1 MIDQAAAGSWRRGA
15 AILAGGLLALALCYG
30 PALVAHVRLA
40 AVEGWVNDDSRVWV
54 VPYLRQYDP
63 TLLRNDLLQ
72 DYARACVGIGYR
84 SLFELGAR
92 LADPFLVGA
101 FVTYSLY
108 LVSLLAMG
116 LAASRFGG
124 VVAAL
129 AAVALCLGTS
139 LFLGRLAGATPR
151 AFAFPI
157 VACGAAALAYGRL
170 RALAAVVVVGAPFY
184 APAAFPLGVTLAV
197 VALGL
202 GPHWRGDLAAWSL
215 RRRVAL
221 VALTGAVAAAL
232 VAPTALAT
240 RPYGPYITPSDL
252 AAYPEAGPGGRFISG
267 DGAPYLGLMAA
278 LRIEV
283 LRGVGAARSADW
295 TPAATLLTLTI
306 VLAMAVVLALGRR
319 DPAVGRLAAFAAV
332 VLVGYHAAAY
342 WAPWIYLPERYVRY
356 PVPVLGVL
364 LLVAAPSL
372 LARRAGRP
380 VAAAWLGGAVLA
392 LWLLLGPRGSAGV
405 GLNVPPQRDGFEDYL
420 AGLPP
425 DAVIAGWPSDL
436 NNVPLRAHRS
446 VLLTAEHHLPFQTL
460 YADEMRRRFAALL
473 DAYLATEVGPLERLR
488 ARYGVTHLVFDLRHF
503 ADAPPRYFDPF
514 DAVVA
519 ARLDATPREA
529 FLLPTLRD
537 RAAFTS
543 GPMVVIDLRA
553 GGAGRSSPVS
563 VESAAPSH
571 PRIP

>member
-1 MIDQAAAGSWRRGA
+1 MIDPAAPAASGSRRRGA
-15 AILAGGLLALALCYG
+15 AILAGGLLALAWCYG
-30 PALVAHVRLA
+30 PALAAHARRA
-40 AVEGWVNDDSRVWV
+40 AVEGWVNDDTRVWV

-101 FVTYSLY
+101 FVTYGLY
-108 LVSLLAMG
+108 LLALLAMG
-116 LAASRFGG
+116 LAAARFGG

-139 LFLGRLAGATPR
+139 LLLGRMAGATPR

-157 VACGAAALAYGRL
+157 VACGVAALAYGRL
-170 RALAAVVVVGAPFY
+170 RALAGVVVVGAPFY

-202 GPHWRGDLAAWSL
+202 GPHWRGDLAAWSP
-215 RRRVAL
+215 RRRLAL
-221 VALTGAVAAAL
+221 VALTGLAAAAL

-252 AAYPEAGPGGRFISG
+252 DAYPEAGPGGRFIPG
-267 DGAPYLGLMAA
+267 DGAPYMGLMAA

-283 LRGVGAARSADW
+283 LRGVGATRSPDW
-295 TPAATLLTLTI
+295 PLSATLLTLAI

-319 DPAVGRLAAFAAV
+319 DPAVGRLAAFGAV

-356 PVPVLGVL
+356 PVPVLVVL

-380 VAAAWLGGAVLA
+380 VAAAWLGAAALA
-392 LWLLLGPRGSAGV
+392 LWLLLGPRGSAGA
-405 GLNVPPQRDGFEDYL
+405 GLNVSSQRDGLEDYL
-420 AGLPP
+420 AALPP
-425 DAVIAGWPSDL
+425 DALIAGWPTEL
-436 NNVPLRAHRS
+436 NNVPLRTRRS
-446 VLLTAEHHLPFQTL
+446 VLLSVEHHLPFQTL
-460 YADEMRRRFAALL
+460 YTDEMRRRFAALL
-473 DAYLATEVGPLERLR
+473 DAYLATEVGPLEELR
-488 ARYGVTHLVFDLRHF
+488 ERYGVTHLVFDLRHF
-503 ADAPPRYFDPF
+503 ADTPPHYFSPF
-514 DAVVA
+514 DAAVS
-519 ARLDATPREA
+519 ARLSATPREK

-537 RAAFTS
+537 RAAFVS
-543 GPMVVIDLRA
+543 GPIVVIDLRPS
-553 GGAGRSSPVS
+553 GAEPRSQP
-563 VESAAPSH
+563 
-571 PRIP
+571 